1 MGKQRINRIEQV
13 RDFLNSGEKER
24 EIVVQEGENITTVR
38 AALHNAIQYHP
49 YFRERCY
56 LTARNMRLYIVRW

>member
-1 MGKQRINRIEQV
+1 MGQKRINRIEQV
-13 RDFLNSGEKER
+13 RDFLNSGEKEQ
-24 EIVVQEGENITTVR
+24 EIVVQEDENITTVR

-56 LTARNMRLYIVRW
+56 LVARKMRLYIVRW

>member
-1 MGKQRINRIEQV
+1 MWKKRIDRIGQV
-13 RDFLNSGEKER
+13 RDFLDSGEKER
-24 EIVVQEGENITTVR
+24 EIVVHEGENITTVR
-38 AALHNAIQYHP
+38 AALHNAIRFNP

>member
-1 MGKQRINRIEQV
+1 MGKQRIDRIGQV

-24 EIVVQEGENITTVR
+24 EIVVQEHENLTTVR
-38 AALHNAIQYHP
+38 ATLHNAIQYHP

-56 LTARNMRLYIVRW
+56 LVARNMRLYIVRW